1 MTRVDMGTES
11 FDSGKMLNQNRF
23 LVLALGILTLVP
35 GAFAG
40 VFSSIHYV
48 EPQKFSLGIEPELMF
63 SEPAGVGANFRYN
76 HGLNDFLNAG
86 LVLGTGGGNRGF
98 RVGGNMLAEFFP
110 DVDAQPALG
119 VSLQMLY
126 VRSTERGQLELTVA
140 PYVRKTFHA
149 GSSQFQPYV
158 AIPFGTAFRGGEY
171 RGISTFV
178 VGSQFTISAQMSALA
193 EMGIALSNTDTYLSG
208 GVVYYY

>member
-1 MTRVDMGTES
+1 MSAES
-11 FDSGKMLNQNRF
+11 FESVKMLSGKHF
-23 LVLALGILTLVP
+23 FVLALGVTSFAS

-48 EPQKFSLGIEPELMF
+48 DAQKFSLGIEPELVF
-63 SEPAGVGANFRYN
+63 SEPAGVAANFRYN
-76 HGLNDFLNAG
+76 HGLSEFLNAG
-86 LVLGTGGGNRGF
+86 LLLGTGGGSRGF
-98 RVGGNMLAEFFP
+98 RVGGNVLAEFFP

-126 VRSTERGQLELTVA
+126 VRASALGQLELSVA

-149 GSSQFQPYV
+149 GSNQFQPYV
-158 AIPFGTAFRGGEY
+158 AVPFGTAFRGGEY

-178 VGSQFTISAQMSALA
+178 VGSQFKLSAQVSALA
-193 EMGIALSNTDTYLSG
+193 EMGVALSNTDTYLSG
-208 GVVYYY
+208 GVLYYY